1 MNKILLLLSVLF
13 LSLNT
18 NAQSLHVKNGGN
30 VYDINGNKWTTKEV
44 RDILSNNTQALKSY
58 NQGRTKKNVGN
69 FLLYTGI
76 SMATTNVILAYTE
89 ESVPTEN
96 NHYTFVPAIIGSVM
110 ALAAIPIKIGHTKKV
125 KNAIE
130 LHNKMPA
137 PQVSASATTVKIIAS
152 HNQLGFLV
160 AF

>member
-1 MNKILLLLSVLF
+1 MSKTLLILALLF
-13 LSLNT
+13 LSLSA
-18 NAQSLHVKNGGN
+18 NAQSLHVKGNGKI
-30 VYDINGNKWTTKEV
+30 YDMNGNKWTPKEV
-44 RDILSNNTQALKSY
+44 RDILASNSQALNNYNKGKFKKSM
-58 NQGRTKKNVGN
+58 GN
-69 FLLYTGI
+69 FLLYGGLAI
-76 SMATTNVILAYTE
+76 AATDVALAFKNETPPEQYAFI
-89 ESVPTEN
+89 PT
-96 NHYTFVPAIIGSVM
+96 IIGASM
-110 ALAAIPIKIGHTKKV
+110 ALAAIPVKIGHTKKV